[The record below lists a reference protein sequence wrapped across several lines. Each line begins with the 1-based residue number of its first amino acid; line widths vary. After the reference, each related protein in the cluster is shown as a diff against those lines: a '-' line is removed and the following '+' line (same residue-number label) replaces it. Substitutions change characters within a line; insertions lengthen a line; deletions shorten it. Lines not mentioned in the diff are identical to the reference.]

1 MTPKNLLLPSLE
13 QCISLTDEQCHFI
26 MKLRDP
32 ENIRVQKN
40 WERAYQ
46 PELIRQ
52 YMTMRSFTQ
61 IAQIMRPRLEWSYK
75 TYANRY
81 RDWLFP
87 VDRVEREIAIIEL
100 YNLVAEMKNMRSQ
113 ILNMCPSES
122 LFSGQ
127 MRLPSHYLKSQ
138 GAVNLASELV
148 HPYCPKGNL
157 RAGFYDVYQLSDD
170 ETIDKINSKS
180 LISDTCIQRPT
191 IERDTNSGL
200 SILNLDYN
208 AGQLRQLSNQF
219 RPVLFG
225 QGEMPHLHSRPSFQ
239 YQQVEPLKHDHK
251 KGLWN
256 STLRVIPCHRDHTSF
271 PWDRPFKQCTGC
283 GFSQCHALM
292 INARSI
298 DINTFKKYVSVLRD
312 HVKPDYAGNNPLA
325 FLMVAGVSIE
335 YFRSILWDIHWSNFG
350 QSSFSQSPLHVLN
363 PQYLGDELGN
373 LLKLFSDDDLTLRDS
388 KCRIFLS
395 YLFLQPLEPG
405 GYIQVLQ
412 IFPNA
417 IHYLQAFDTSGKRII
432 ELMQEA
438 ATSPRV
444 SFQSS
449 RDAIL
454 IGLDEIKHFLT
465 TTSTNNSKSRS
476 YGYPE
481 IARGFDSNAEVVSLS
496 LSTYECPICHTDSHS
511 NSHYDQ
517 MLCACQHGGI
527 DRNAPDEQGWTAAH
541 LLVTNVRCSKSQN
554 MKPETPAETAEIFR
568 LLIFSPNLREA
579 LHVIDPKGNS
589 LVYNIA
595 TRGHSAILE
604 YVLELE
610 DEGRRCSMVNSFGR
624 SKEAEERSVL
634 ESVEM
639 AVTECEWNLKTR
651 SKQIERQERQSLIES
666 YNSLKKCR
674 KILKRYGAK
683 IKPSIKLQ
691 KRVY

>member
-1 MTPKNLLLPSLE
+1 MTPKNLFLPSLE

-87 VDRVEREIAIIEL
+87 VDRVEREIAIIGL
-100 YNLVAEMKNMRSQ
+100 YNLVAEMKNMQ
-113 ILNMCPSES
+113 GQNLNMCPSES

-138 GAVNLASELV
+138 GTVNLAPELI
-148 HPYCPKGNL
+148 HPYCSIENPQ
-157 RAGFYDVYQLSDD
+157 ASFFDVHQLCDD
-170 ETIDKINSKS
+170 ETIDKLNSKS
-180 LISDTCIQRPT
+180 FISETSTQRPT
-191 IERDTNSGL
+191 LERDTNSNL
-200 SILNLDYN
+200 SILNLNYS
-208 AGQLRQLSNQF
+208 AGNLRQLSNQF

-225 QGEMPHLHSRPSFQ
+225 QGEKLYPQSQPSFI
-239 YQQVEPLKHDHK
+239 YQQVEPLKHDYR

-256 STLRVIPCHRDHTSF
+256 STLRVIPCYRDHTSS
-271 PWDRPFKQCTGC
+271 PWNRPFKQCTGC

-312 HVKPDYAGNNPLA
+312 HVKPDYAGNNPIA
-325 FLMVAGVSIE
+325 FLMVAGVSLE
-335 YFRSILWDIHWSNFG
+335 YFRSLLWDIHWSNFG

-363 PQYLGDELGN
+363 PQCLGDELGN

-388 KCRIFLS
+388 KCRTFLS

-405 GYIQVLQ
+405 SYIQVLQ
-412 IFPNA
+412 SFPNA

-438 ATSPRV
+438 ATSMGV

-449 RDAIL
+449 REAIL
-454 IGLDEIKHFLT
+454 VGIDEIKHFLT

-476 YGYPE
+476 YGYPD
-481 IARGFDSNAEVVSLS
+481 IARGFNSNAEVVSFS
-496 LSTYECPICHTDSHS
+496 SSTFECPICYTDAHS

-541 LLVTNVRCSKSQN
+541 LLVTNVRCSKSQR
-554 MKPETPAETAEIFR
+554 MRPETPAETAELFR

-579 LHVIDPKGNS
+579 LHVIDPEGNS

-624 SKEAEERSVL
+624 SKEGGERSVL

-639 AVTECEWNLKTR
+639 AMSEYGWNLKKR
-651 SKQIERQERQSLIES
+651 SKLSERLERQSLTES
-666 YNSLKKCR
+666 YNALKKCR
-674 KILKRYGAK
+674 KILKQYGAK
-683 IKPSIKLQ
+683 IQPSIKLQ